1 MPACRGRA
9 TATER
14 GAGEFPTAR
23 AVIHADIRREGLL
36 LVGMKSTLLAA
47 MGGTTLLLHAVA
59 AAAAIK
65 PNFVILFA
73 DVRPS
78 APD

>member
-1 MPACRGRA
+1 
-9 TATER
+9 
-14 GAGEFPTAR
+14 
-23 AVIHADIRREGLL
+23 
-36 LVGMKSTLLAA
+36 MKSTLLAA